1 MGFGTPKLDSISQV
15 VLTLLPHTPSQ
26 QVLPSV
32 LEHSG
37 CSAALLVSV
46 PNS

>member
-1 MGFGTPKLDSISQV
+1 MGFGTPELNPVSQV
-15 VLTLLPHTPSQ
+15 VLTLLPDTPTQ

-32 LEHSG
+32 LEHGG